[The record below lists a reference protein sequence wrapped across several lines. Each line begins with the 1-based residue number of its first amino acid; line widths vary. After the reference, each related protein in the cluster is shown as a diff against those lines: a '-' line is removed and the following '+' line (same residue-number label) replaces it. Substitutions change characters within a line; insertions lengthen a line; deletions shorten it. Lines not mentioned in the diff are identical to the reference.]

1 MKLLLKIRNKIIFFA
16 FLLFPG
22 ILLAQNNRPASS
34 GPIFKNPIS
43 KGDDIYVLVKS
54 LLDVVVKVGTYIV
67 IVMVIYSGFL
77 FVKAQGNESAIS
89 EAKNTF
95 LWTVIGGVVLIGASV
110 LAGVVCNTAAG
121 LGAAVNCSSI

>member
-1 MKLLLKIRNKIIFFA
+1 MKIKTLQNKFNNVIALLFCFFA
-16 FLLFPG
+16 PL
-22 ILLAQNNRPASS
+22 IVRASES
-34 GPIFKNPIS
+34 DGFVFKNPIS
-43 KGDDIYVLVKS
+43 KGDDIYVLIKS

-121 LGAAVNCSSI
+121 LGAAVNCSI